1 MNTLGAE
8 MMSTWTKIE
17 PTRNCYR
24 FYAISLANDL
34 FNAYVVSCEWGR
46 IGAKKFRRKVVVF
59 NSLEEAMTQIKY
71 EESLRVKHQYQPA

>member
-17 PTRNCYR
+17 PTQNCYR
-24 FYAISLANDL
+24 FYAISLASDL

-46 IGAKKFRRKVVVF
+46 IGAKKCRRKVVIF
-59 NSLEEAMTQIKY
+59 NSLDEAMTRIKY
-71 EESLRVKHQYQPA
+71 EESLRLKHQYQPA